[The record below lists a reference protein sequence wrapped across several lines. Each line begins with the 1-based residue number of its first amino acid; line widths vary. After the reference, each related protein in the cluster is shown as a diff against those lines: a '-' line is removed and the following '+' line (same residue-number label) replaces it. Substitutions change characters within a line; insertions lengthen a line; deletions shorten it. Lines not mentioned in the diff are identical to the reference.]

1 MPPLQLGM
9 ITYKSLTDMF
19 QESKPEENQLPMSR
33 GDPQSPIHDI
43 VVFSFRFVI
52 EPVLLRL

>member
-1 MPPLQLGM
+1 MPPLQWGM

-33 GDPQSPIHDI
+33 DDPQSPIHDI

-52 EPVLLRL
+52 GPVLLRL